1 MELNFLADLA
11 SDRRFRHLPFV
22 ILGAYRDNE
31 VGSEHKLEVALEY
44 MKMNSVRLYTIDV
57 LPFTGQEMRD
67 LLYEIIG
74 DYDDTIHGASAIAE
88 ILFEKSRGNLVFY
101 LEVLPIGFCLSYL
114 AFAIHEPKRRY
125 TFQRENQRA

>member
-1 MELNFLADLA
+1 MELSFLAALA
-11 SDRRFRHLPFV
+11 SDRRFRHIPFV

-31 VGSEHKLEVALEY
+31 VRSGHKLEVALEY
-44 MKMNSVRLYTIDV
+44 MRMNSVKLYTIDV

-74 DYDDTIHGASAIAE
+74 DYEGTIRDASAIAE

-101 LEVLPIGFCLSYL
+101 LEVLPSSLYFSYL
-114 AFAIHEPKRRY
+114 AFAIHEPKRRH
-125 TFQRENQRA
+125 TFRRENQWA

>member
-1 MELNFLADLA
+1 
-11 SDRRFRHLPFV
+11 
-22 ILGAYRDNE
+22 
-31 VGSEHKLEVALEY
+31 
-44 MKMNSVRLYTIDV
+44 MNSVRLYTIDV